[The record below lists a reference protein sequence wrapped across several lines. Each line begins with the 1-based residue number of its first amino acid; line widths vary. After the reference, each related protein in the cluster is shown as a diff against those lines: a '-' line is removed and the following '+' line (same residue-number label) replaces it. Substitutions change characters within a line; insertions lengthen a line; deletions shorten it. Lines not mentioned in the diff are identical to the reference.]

1 VLLPLTAD
9 RVTGVRGVC
18 SASICC
24 LLDHLVGAC
33 QQNRRNLE
41 TDRLGGLEVDDQ
53 FKRCRLLDREFGRLG
68 ALKNLVD
75 VASEPAEYEF
85 ELAKSVTPASGE
97 TPPRRCRPGDRVIRE
112 SGCSGR

>member
-1 VLLPLTAD
+1 LPDLA
-9 RVTGVRGVC
+9 VT
-18 SASICC
+18 
-24 LLDHLVGAC
+24 HWTN
-33 QQNRRNLE
+33 NRIAELPE
-41 TDRLGGLEVDDQ
+41 EVDDQ

-85 ELAKSVTPASGE
+85 ELAKSVTPAFARAGE